1 MEEKIVITE
10 KSSPQVETDTARENE
25 LAYQKW
31 RQTVTRQKESAKEL
45 KKEAQPSKP
54 KEAPFKNINPF
65 SSSSFKNAQSTEVTL
80 EPEAKL
86 AETAESEVIDYS
98 STIFTPNYDLTESL
112 SEEQREKIFGAEQEE
127 KTEEKQ
133 EKKRKWSI
141 KSIVFAILFAIFGI
155 WGIVNISTIDSLNN
169 QIQLANETYNLNLA
183 NYLKNLTALDT
194 ANQENMENL
203 FEVIPTDNLPPTSIG
218 EQSNWFDRFCNFLA
232 GLFGG

>member
-1 MEEKIVITE
+1 M
-10 KSSPQVETDTARENE
+10 
-25 LAYQKW
+25 
-31 RQTVTRQKESAKEL
+31 
-45 KKEAQPSKP
+45 
-54 KEAPFKNINPF
+54 
-65 SSSSFKNAQSTEVTL
+65 
-80 EPEAKL
+80 
-86 AETAESEVIDYS
+86 
-98 STIFTPNYDLTESL
+98 L
-112 SEEQREKIFGAEQEE
+112 S
-127 KTEEKQ
+127 EEKQ

-203 FEVIPTDNLPPTSIG
+203 FEVIPTDSLPPTSIG

>member
-1 MEEKIVITE
+1 MEEKIVVTE
-10 KSSPQVETDTARENE
+10 KSSPQKETENQ

-31 RQTVTRQKESAKEL
+31 RQTVVRQKESAKEL
-45 KKEAQPSKP
+45 EQEFKTLKSKET
-54 KEAPFKNINPF
+54 PFKNINPF
-65 SSSSFKNAQSTEVTL
+65 SSSSFKDVPNTKVNL
-80 EPEAKL
+80 EPNL
-86 AETAESEVIDYS
+86 AETAEKEVTHFS

-112 SEEQREKIFGAEQEE
+112 SQEEREKIFGAEQEE
-127 KTEEKQ
+127 KIEEKQ

-141 KSIVFAILFAIFGI
+141 KSIVFIILFAIFGI

-183 NYLKNLTALDT
+183 NYLKNLTALDST
-194 ANQENMENL
+194 NQENMENL
-203 FEVIPTDNLPPTSIG
+203 FEVIPTDTLPPTSIG